1 MIRIEN
7 CDFFHYI
14 SFEWDIDGDASA
26 IGGWNP
32 CLGQTSYST
41 NISQEIT
48 LTAPST
54 GTRAVTEY
62 ALHCVSV
69 QYFDQSEDGTL
80 GSANMDLY
88 DGYNNFTNQA
98 TIKIHVKE
106 ENNNGANI
114 TVTKITSIF
123 PIQLTKYSD

>member
-1 MIRIEN
+1 M
-7 CDFFHYI
+7 
-14 SFEWDIDGDASA
+14 
-26 IGGWNP
+26 
-32 CLGQTSYST
+32 
-41 NISQEIT
+41 
-48 LTAPST
+48 TAPST

-62 ALHCVSV
+62 NLHCVSV
-69 QYFDQSEDGTL
+69 QYFDKSEDGTL
-80 GSANMDLY
+80 GTANNELY